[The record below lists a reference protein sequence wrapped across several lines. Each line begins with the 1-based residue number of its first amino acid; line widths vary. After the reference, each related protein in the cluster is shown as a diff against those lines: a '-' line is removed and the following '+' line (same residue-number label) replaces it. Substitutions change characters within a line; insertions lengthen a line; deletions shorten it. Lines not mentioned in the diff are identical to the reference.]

1 MRSSRLIIACLLV
14 AVFTVAAAGCSRAAK
29 SGTGPGLT
37 PAERP
42 VSATGESSVNSD
54 TTARK
59 AVSQRGATTTD
70 ASTGAASGSGSGSSG
85 SGSTTSNGV
94 TKKPAQA
101 GMPVMVIFWN
111 DTSSK
116 KLNAAEIVAGTSS
129 FTPSTTAKSSRKN
142 LGPLAFGKK
151 IDLVVYPDGRSGKKI
166 VVPMMLD
173 RQMIP
178 KSEQDAIHVAISD
191 KTVRVLGN
199 AILNVDQSYPRY

>member
-14 AVFTVAAAGCSRAAK
+14 AVFAAAAAGCSRTAK
-29 SGTGPGLT
+29 TSIGPGLT

-54 TTARK
+54 TTAQK
-59 AVSQRGATTTD
+59 AVSQTGTSNTG

-85 SGSTTSNGV
+85 SGSTTSNGA
-94 TKKPAQA
+94 TKPAQA
-101 GMPVMVIFWN
+101 GMSVMVIFWN
-111 DTSSK
+111 DANSK
-116 KLNAAEIVAGTSS
+116 KLSGAEVVVGTSS
-129 FTPSTTAKSSRKN
+129 FTPSISAKSSRKN

-151 IDLVVYPDGRSGKKI
+151 IDLIVYPDGRTGNKI

-178 KSEQDAIHVAISD
+178 KSEQDALHVAISD
-191 KTVRVLGN
+191 TTVRVLGN